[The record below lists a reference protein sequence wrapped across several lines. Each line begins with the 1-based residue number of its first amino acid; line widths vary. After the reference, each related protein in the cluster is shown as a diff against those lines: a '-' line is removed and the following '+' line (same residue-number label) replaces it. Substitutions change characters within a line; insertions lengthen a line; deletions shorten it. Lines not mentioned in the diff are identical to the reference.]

1 MVSHADRVTSKGI
14 QRFSSSPD
22 AQAALV
28 CFPHAG
34 GAASYYR
41 PFSTALSPG
50 IDVLAV
56 QYPGR
61 QNRRTEPLARTIDQ
75 LVDDSVEALGPWA
88 HRALSLFGHS
98 MGAVV
103 AYEVARRLTAAGSPP
118 VTLVVSGRRAPGDE
132 QRCEVHLRDDDGLLA
147 EIRRLGGT
155 DMRVFESPDM
165 RALFLPVLRADYQAV
180 ETYRHTEGPQLSCP
194 VLALAGDSDPVASP
208 AEMRHWAARTSAQF
222 DVLGF
227 SGGHF
232 YLADHSAAVA
242 SVVSDHVIAL
252 TART

>member
-1 MVSHADRVTSKGI
+1 M
-14 QRFSSSPD
+14 
-22 AQAALV
+22 

-41 PFSTALSPG
+41 PLSAALSPG
-50 IDVLAV
+50 VDVLAV

-61 QNRRTEPLARTIDQ
+61 QNRRTEPFVSTIDQ
-75 LVDDSVEALGPWA
+75 LADDSVEALAPWA
-88 HRALSLFGHS
+88 HRPLSLFGHS

-103 AYEVARRLTAAGSPP
+103 AHEVAGRLTAAGSPP
-118 VTLVVSGRRAPGDE
+118 VTLIVSGRRAHDDG
-132 QRCEVHLRDDDGLLA
+132 QRHEVHLRDDDGLVA

-155 DMRVFESPDM
+155 DMRVLENPEM
-165 RALFLPVLRADYQAV
+165 RALFLPALRADYQVV
-180 ETYRHTEGPQLSCP
+180 ETYRHTEGPPLSCP

-208 AEMRHWAARTSAQF
+208 AEMRHWAARTSGQF
-222 DVLGF
+222 SLLSF

-242 SVVSDHVIAL
+242 SAVRDHVSAL
-252 TART
+252 TG

>member
-1 MVSHADRVTSKGI
+1 MVSHADHVTSKGI
-14 QRFSSSPD
+14 QRLHPSPG
-22 AQAALV
+22 AKAALV

-34 GAASYYR
+34 GAAGYYR
-41 PFSTALSPG
+41 PFSAALSPD

-61 QNRRTEPLARTIDQ
+61 QNRRTEPLAGTIDH
-75 LVDDSVEALGPWA
+75 LVDDSLEALEPWA
-88 HRALSLFGHS
+88 HRPLSLFGHS

-132 QRCEVHLRDDDGLLA
+132 RSDEVHLRDDDGLLA
-147 EIRRLGGT
+147 EVGRLGGT

-165 RALFLPVLRADYQAV
+165 RALLLPTLRADYQAV
-180 ETYRHTEGPQLSCP
+180 ETYRHTEGPRLSCP
-194 VLALAGDSDPVASP
+194 VLALAGEADPVASP

-222 DVLGF
+222 DVRGF
-227 SGGHF
+227 PGGHF
-232 YLADHSAAVA
+232 YLADHSEAVTSA
-242 SVVSDHVIAL
+242 VRDHVIAL
-252 TART
+252 TH

>member
-1 MVSHADRVTSKGI
+1 MVSHTARVTSKGI
-14 QRFSSSPD
+14 QQFSSSPG
-22 AQAALV
+22 AEAVLV

-41 PFSTALSPG
+41 PLSTALG
-50 IDVLAV
+50 TDMDVLAV

-61 QNRRTEPLARTIDQ
+61 QNRRTEPLARTVDQ
-75 LVDDSVEALGPWA
+75 LVDDSVEALEPWTN
-88 HRALSLFGHS
+88 RPLSLFGHS

-132 QRCEVHLRDDDGLLA
+132 QRGEVHLRDDAGLLT

-155 DMRVFESPDM
+155 DLRVLESPDM

-180 ETYRHTEGPQLSCP
+180 ETYRHTQGPQLSCP
-194 VLALAGDSDPVASP
+194 VLALAGESDPVASP
-208 AEMRHWAARTSAQF
+208 AEMRHWAARTSAGF
-222 DVLGF
+222 DVLAF

-232 YLADHSAAVA
+232 YLAENSAAVA
-242 SVVSDHVIAL
+242 SAVRDHVIAL
-252 TART
+252 TR

>member
-1 MVSHADRVTSKGI
+1 MVSHAARATSKGI
-14 QRFSSSPD
+14 QQFHSSPG
-22 AQAALV
+22 AEATLV

-34 GAASYYR
+34 GAANYYR
-41 PFSTALSPG
+41 PLSAALSPG

-61 QNRRTEPLARTIDQ
+61 QNRRAEPLVGTIDQ

-88 HRALSLFGHS
+88 HRPLSLFGHS

-103 AYEVARRLTAAGSPP
+103 AYEVAGRLTAAGSPP
-118 VTLVVSGRRAPGDE
+118 VTLIVSGSRAHGDGPA
-132 QRCEVHLRDDDGLLA
+132 REVHRRDDDGVVA

-155 DMRVFESPDM
+155 DTRVLEDPEM
-165 RALFLPVLRADYQAV
+165 RALFLPTLRADYQAV
-180 ETYRHTEGPQLSCP
+180 ETYRQTEGPLLSCP

-208 AEMRHWAARTSAQF
+208 AEMRHWDARTSAQF
-222 DVLGF
+222 DLLSF

-232 YLADHSAAVA
+232 YLADHTAALA
-242 SVVSDHVIAL
+242 SVVRDHVIAL
-252 TART
+252 TR